1 MGAKTKTA
9 GDKLNEAL
17 QKADDAVKEL
27 KAMGENAKIALSED
41 FTALKEAIVDT
52 NVAKKIVDAKDKI
65 VSATGAG
72 VEKVKEGAAVV
83 DDNVRANPYHYIGGA
98 LVVGFLLG
106 LLIGRKN

>member
-1 MGAKTKTA
+1 MGAKAKTA

-17 QKADDAVKEL
+17 KKADDAVKEL
-27 KAMGENAKIALSED
+27 KTMGESAKVALSED
-41 FTALKEAIVDT
+41 YSSLKEAIVET
-52 NVAKKIVDAKDKI
+52 NVAKKIVEAKDKI

-72 VEKVKEGAAVV
+72 VEKVKESAAVV
-83 DDNVRANPYHYIGGA
+83 DENVRSNPYHYIGGA